1 MDAIGVLHE
10 NLVFRRR
17 TRVLAEELAKA
28 IPDDGR
34 TVLDVG
40 CGDGTIDVLV
50 KQLRPNLVAFP
61 CGSLMASTCHFQI
74 SRLTWSCS

>member
-34 TVLDVG
+34 Y
-40 CGDGTIDVLV
+40 C
-50 KQLRPNLVAFP
+50 
-61 CGSLMASTCHFQI
+61 
-74 SRLTWSCS
+74 SRCRLWRWNN